1 MSNNLFFDRKIQIEH
16 LKKIKEI
23 AGVRYTPKLNI
34 ELPIGDIFD
43 SLCRTENFYKSIQ
56 QHYSKL
62 NREFSHVSS
71 KFMNNELQK
80 KYM

>member
-62 NREFSHVSS
+62 NREFS
-71 KFMNNELQK
+71 
-80 KYM
+80 